1 MSLKKRSSVI
11 RIFFRLRRAQN
22 NTIKVIKTPDSVLL
36 FLHELIT
43 QEGSDT
49 VRESVTLFVE
59 MNRDFSSDTKQN
71 TLQKEREKAGP
82 YAPFFGRHGTQ
93 VYESFLLIRN
103 RLCE

>member
-1 MSLKKRSSVI
+1 MILACSATSTLPSKTGLWVFNLYNFSIFKHTISVYNKDGL
-11 RIFFRLRRAQN
+11 FE
-22 NTIKVIKTPDSVLL
+22 VLL
-36 FLHELIT
+36 VLDN
-43 QEGSDT
+43 SA
-49 VRESVTLFVE
+49 LFVE